1 MIKEKISI
9 YREWRFF
16 YIFIIRIS
24 KKIYNYIYSKNNIS
38 FNLQGMLRFLKFSKI
53 NFIQIKI
60 VSRSIH
66 HHITMILMYILTE
79 KFRILSRFLN
89 NIFLSPMSEIQSQF
103 YNIFKHRYLQFST
116 SFRIPMSNIRKRI
129 YLNNIRNKICIHHQ
143 IHRKYLN
150 ITYLIIIIFLL

>member
-1 MIKEKISI
+1 
-9 YREWRFF
+9 
-16 YIFIIRIS
+16 
-24 KKIYNYIYSKNNIS
+24 
-38 FNLQGMLRFLKFSKI
+38 MLRFLKFSKI